1 MQQHHVAKK
10 QHAVDISAKP
20 LYDYIM
26 NFDKEL

>member
-10 QHAVDISAKP
+10 QYGVDIVADFM
-20 LYDYIM
+20 YDYIM